1 MATRYSRSGP
11 PSPLHSLMEF
21 RGLLELAALPYA
33 VPLLMN
39 VPKGD
44 GHPVLLLPGFMADE
58 KTLFALKTYLDYLGY
73 EVETWGF
80 GRNVGFQLKHAKALE
95 QKVRYMHH
103 KHGRKLSLVGWSLGG
118 VFAMYAAHQAPECV
132 RSVVTLGSPVSTDA
146 GGSET
151 SALVKALYRAI
162 AHPMGPAA
170 HSAHPRAKVMQGR
183 PPMPASCLYS
193 LSDGVVPPQDA
204 TIDGDPAMHENIRVP
219 GSHVGL
225 GFNALVLW
233 IVADRLA
240 QAEGAWKPFEPSGI
254 LGRIYQLTTNDA
266 VPA

>member
-1 MATRYSRSGP
+1 MTRRHPHQGP
-11 PSPLHSLMEF
+11 PDLMHSLLEWRALAEMA
-21 RGLLELAALPYA
+21 LLPTSW
-33 VPLLMN
+33 PLLLRA
-39 VPKGD
+39 PRGD

-58 KTLFALKTYLDYLGY
+58 KTLFALKYYLDYLGY
-73 EVETWGF
+73 HVETWGF

-118 VFAMYAAHQAPECV
+118 VFAMYATHRAPECV
-132 RSVVTLGSPVSTDA
+132 RSVITLGSPVSTDM
-146 GGSET
+146 GSET

-162 AHPMGPAA
+162 AHPMGPSA
-170 HSAHPRAKVMQGR
+170 HSAHPRAKLMHGR
-183 PPMPASCLYS
+183 PPVPASCLYS

-204 TIDGDPAMHENIRVP
+204 TIEGDPDMHENIRVP

-240 QAEGAWKPFEPSGI
+240 HAEGKWEPFQPSGL
-254 LGRIYQLTTNDA
+254 LGRIYQFTTNAA

>member
-1 MATRYSRSGP
+1 MAKRVSRTGP

-33 VPLLMN
+33 IPLLMQ

-58 KTLFALKTYLDYLGY
+58 KTLFALKYYLDYLGY
-73 EVETWGF
+73 SVETWGF

-103 KHGRKLSLVGWSLGG
+103 KHGKKLSLVGWSLGG
-118 VFAMYAAHQAPECV
+118 VFAMYATHRAPECV
-132 RSVVTLGSPVSTDA
+132 RSVITLGSPVSTDM
-146 GGSET
+146 GSET
-151 SALVKALYRAI
+151 SPLVKALYRAI
-162 AHPMGPAA
+162 AHPMGPSA
-170 HSAHPRAKVMQGR
+170 HSAHPRAKLMQGL
-183 PPMPASCLYS
+183 PPVPASCLYS

-204 TIDGDPAMHENIRVP
+204 TIDGDVLMHENIRVP

-233 IVADRLA
+233 FVADRLA
-240 QAEGAWKPFEPSGI
+240 QTEGKWEPFQPSGL
-254 LGRIYQLTTNDA
+254 LGRIYEFTTSAA